1 MSILESIARHRS
13 ISKFDY
19 FWLLFAGFLTT
30 FVPFKDC
37 NFVGGTHGD
46 GFCDSIY
53 SSYYGPLKEMK
64 LICRSDPPIIQA
76 ISGRYGPKDGEM
88 KYIWG
93 PWNGS
98 TSQHE
103 NIYSKGST
111 PVIWGRMR
119 SNQFKNDPR

>member
-1 MSILESIARHRS
+1 MAI
-13 ISKFDY
+13 
-19 FWLLFAGFLTT
+19 
-30 FVPFKDC
+30 PFEDC

-53 SSYYGPLKEMK
+53 SSYYGPLKEIK

-76 ISGRYGPKDGEM
+76 LSGRYGPKDGEM
-88 KYIWG
+88 KYVWG

-103 NIYSKGST
+103 NIYSKG
-111 PVIWGRMR
+111 
-119 SNQFKNDPR
+119 

>member
-1 MSILESIARHRS
+1 
-13 ISKFDY
+13 
-19 FWLLFAGFLTT
+19 
-30 FVPFKDC
+30 
-37 NFVGGTHGD
+37 
-46 GFCDSIY
+46 
-53 SSYYGPLKEMK
+53 MK

-103 NIYSKGST
+103 NIYSNWINFTEVKRGQMGSY
-111 PVIWGRMR
+111 
-119 SNQFKNDPR
+119 QFKNDPGQSLDWQLGDGRDIDQILVSHDKEKPCCYTFYIDIISK